1 MGKILTV
8 ELTDKVYEKLRRLA
22 TLRGVKTEELVNRLI
37 SSRSLDILA
46 IIMSEVMKI
55 LSVEKI
61 PYEISPE
68 LYVYSLRKVKSRL
81 NDIFKVYPLMYLEE
95 VKISNVLLENVDSIV
110 IVHCGTVEISREV
123 NEELLNK
130 ISSISHIKLLK
141 CSRNVLNIL
150 SDRIEDVGEI
160 EIL

>member
-22 TLRGVKTEELVNRLI
+22 TLRGLKTEELVNRLI
-37 SSRSLDILA
+37 SSRTLDILA

>member
-22 TLRGVKTEELVNRLI
+22 TLRGLKTEELVNRLV

-61 PYEISPE
+61 SYEISPE

>member
-37 SSRSLDILA
+37 SSRTLDILA

-123 NEELLNK
+123 NEELLKK

>member
-22 TLRGVKTEELVNRLI
+22 TLRGLKTEELVNRLI

-46 IIMSEVMKI
+46 IVMSEVMKI

>member
-1 MGKILTV
+1 MGKTLTV

-37 SSRSLDILA
+37 SSRTLDILA

>member
-22 TLRGVKTEELVNRLI
+22 TLRGLKTEELVNRLI
-37 SSRSLDILA
+37 SSRTLDILA

-81 NDIFKVYPLMYLEE
+81 NDIFKVYPLMYLDE

-130 ISSISHIKLLK
+130 ISSISHIRLLK